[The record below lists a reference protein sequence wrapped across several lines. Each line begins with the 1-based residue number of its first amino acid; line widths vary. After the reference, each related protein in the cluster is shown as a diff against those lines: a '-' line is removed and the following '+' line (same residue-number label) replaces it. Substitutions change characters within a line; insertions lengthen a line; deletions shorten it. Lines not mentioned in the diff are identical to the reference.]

1 MGGNDER
8 LNILF
13 PQGPFMDANDAPSLL
28 DYGRGNQYISFKGAE
43 LGDEEGTLAGGKM
56 HKKLLFSYS
65 SMF

>member
-1 MGGNDER
+1 
-8 LNILF
+8 
-13 PQGPFMDANDAPSLL
+13 MDANDAPSLL
-28 DYGRGNQYISFKGAE
+28 DCGRGNQYISLKGAE

>member
-28 DYGRGNQYISFKGAE
+28 DCGRSNQCISLKGAE
-43 LGDEEGTLAGGKM
+43 LGDEEGTLAGGKT

-65 SMF
+65 STF